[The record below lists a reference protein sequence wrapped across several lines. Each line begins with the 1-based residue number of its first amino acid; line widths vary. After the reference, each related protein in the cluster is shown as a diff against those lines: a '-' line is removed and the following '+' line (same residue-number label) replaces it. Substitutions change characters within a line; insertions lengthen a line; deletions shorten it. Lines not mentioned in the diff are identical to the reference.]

1 MRIEHIDIAKGIGIC
16 LVVIGHTAGL
26 SAGLHDFIYLF
37 HMPLFFIISG
47 YLYHGTHN
55 DYKSYIKKKAKRLLT
70 PFLFF
75 FILPAVV
82 LFVKTNELEVFYS
95 WIKDETF
102 FVSPIWFLYVMFFT
116 TIIYPLFQK
125 LTIWTI
131 LSCTIWFLS
140 THFHFYA
147 FIDTIIL
154 SLMFFAIGNS
164 IRAIR
169 IQYNWSYIIV
179 CIFILIFTVAVCR
192 PLINYRSF
200 HFENIGFIGI
210 IGTALMGGYAVV
222 GISKKIENIRLL
234 NQILTWLGEN
244 TMLIICT
251 HLPLMFVISKFCS
264 RFDYPI
270 FLETIIIWICLIVF
284 YIVFIPFSNRY
295 LYFILGQPK
304 K

>member
-1 MRIEHIDIAKGIGIC
+1 
-16 LVVIGHTAGL
+16 
-26 SAGLHDFIYLF
+26 
-37 HMPLFFIISG
+37 
-47 YLYHGTHN
+47 
-55 DYKSYIKKKAKRLLT
+55 
-70 PFLFF
+70 
-75 FILPAVV
+75 
-82 LFVKTNELEVFYS
+82 
-95 WIKDETF
+95 
-102 FVSPIWFLYVMFFT
+102 
-116 TIIYPLFQK
+116 
-125 LTIWTI
+125 
-131 LSCTIWFLS
+131 
-140 THFHFYA
+140 
-147 FIDTIIL
+147 
-154 SLMFFAIGNS
+154 MFFAIGNS